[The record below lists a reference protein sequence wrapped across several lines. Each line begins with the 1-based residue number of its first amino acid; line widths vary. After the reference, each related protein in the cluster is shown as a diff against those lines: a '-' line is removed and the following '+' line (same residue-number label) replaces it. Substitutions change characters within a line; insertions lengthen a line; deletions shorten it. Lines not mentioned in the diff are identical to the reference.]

1 MKRILTLLFS
11 VVAFSAAAL
20 AQANIK
26 FEATSADLGTFDEN
40 EVKTCTFTFTNTGN
54 EPLVIHQAFSS
65 CGCTVPSV
73 PKEAIQPG
81 EKGEIKVTYNGKG
94 KFPGAFKKPVT
105 VRTNAQNSVV
115 RLYIQGT
122 MTVNGKVD

>member
-1 MKRILTLLFS
+1 MKRILTLLCAIC
-11 VVAFSAAAL
+11 AFSAVAL

-26 FEATSADLGTFDEN
+26 FESTSADLGTFDEN
-40 EVKTCTFTFTNTGN
+40 EVKTCTFVFTNTGD
-54 EPLVIHQAFSS
+54 EPLIIHQAFSS
-65 CGCTVPSV
+65 CGCTVPVV
-73 PKEAIQPG
+73 PKEAIKPG

-115 RLYIQGT
+115 RIYVQGT
-122 MTVNGKVD
+122 MTVNGKTE